1 VGQVGTGDEL
11 QQAAI
16 GRAREVLPEDE
27 RILAVYLIGSYG
39 TGEAD
44 RFSDVDVHLV
54 VTDESLEWFEENWA
68 DVLRKVAGPTVLA
81 DRVPG
86 LIGGLGITA
95 DWLHVDLIVHP
106 LKSFDRFGYDGVRVL
121 FDRDGTLFPD
131 GDIPRTGG
139 RPGDP
144 YWPAVA
150 VNLFFYFL
158 GNLVTVLGRGERI
171 VGNQG
176 IGAVRDQLIT
186 LMLAER
192 GVRRTGGAK
201 RLNAYLSD
209 EQRAVLEAIP
219 TAGTDPADIVAANQY
234 ICREFI
240 RRGTALAH
248 LTGEPWP
255 TEFVDATLAH
265 LRRQFDVDFS

>member
-1 VGQVGTGDEL
+1 MTGDAR
-11 QQAAI
+11 QQQVI
-16 GRAREVLPEDE
+16 ERARTVLPDDE
-27 RILAVYLIGSYG
+27 RILAVYLVGSYG

-54 VTDESLEWFEENWA
+54 VTDESLDWFEQSWTEVMRSITA
-68 DVLRKVAGPTVLA
+68 PTVLT

-86 LIGGLGITA
+86 LVGGLGITS
-95 DWLHVDLIVHP
+95 DWLHVDLFCHP
-106 LKSFDRFGYDGVRVL
+106 LGSFDRLQYDGVRVL
-121 FDRDGTLFPD
+121 FDRDGALFPD
-131 GDIPRTGG
+131 GDIARRGG
-139 RPGDP
+139 RAGTP
-144 YWPAVA
+144 YWPQGP

-158 GNLVTVLGRGERI
+158 GNLVTVLGRDERI

-176 IGAVRDQLIT
+176 ISVVRDQLIA

-209 EQRAVLEAIP
+209 EQRATLEAIP
-219 TAGTDPADIVAANQY
+219 AAGTEPADIIAANQY
-234 ICREFI
+234 MCREFI
-240 RRGTALAH
+240 RRGSALAEQ
-248 LTGEPWP
+248 TGEQWP

-265 LRRQFDVDFS
+265 LRQHFGTDFD